1 MRIVPINLIR
11 EGSQLAKTLY
21 SSDGRVLLRAGM
33 TLDAKKL
40 VRAEQIGFKS
50 LYINDAFSTNTID
63 DVIDSQ
69 TRLKSIMQVKESYD
83 AFEDYSDASG
93 KANVNPWK
101 LSEMRYEYLSG
112 VKSTAGGIVE
122 ALLNRKNITI
132 SIQDVKQMEEYL
144 YQHTVNVAVLSV
156 LLGMDQGLPE
166 EDLENLAIGALFHD
180 IGYNFISKSILS
192 KPGPLTNKE
201 TEEIRTH
208 TTEGYQHLKD
218 DVDINSHI
226 RMIVLQHHEWMNGSG
241 YPHGLT
247 STNIHP
253 LSKIVAI
260 ADVYDALTSDRPYRQ
275 ALPPNEAI
283 EFLLGHANQ
292 QLDEELVKRFI
303 KLIIPYP
310 VGTLVKLSNGEIGVV
325 DRLYENFPLRPVV
338 KVIKQLPATVEMI
351 EFDLM
356 KEQNVVIEGVQ
367 YELPN
372 YSVGKYVR
380 Q

>member
-1 MRIVPINLIR
+1 MRIVPINLIP

-33 TLDAKKL
+33 ILDSRKL
-40 VRAEQIGFKS
+40 TRAGQIGFKS
-50 LYINDAFSTNTID
+50 LYINDAFSTNIID

-69 TRLKSIMQVKESYD
+69 TRLKSIMSMKESYD
-83 AFEDYSDASG
+83 AFEDYADASSKG
-93 KANVNPWK
+93 NVNPWK
-101 LSEMRYEYLSG
+101 LSEMRYEYLNG

-122 ALLNRKNITI
+122 ALLNRKSITI
-132 SIQDVKQMEEYL
+132 NIQDVKQMEDYL
-144 YQHTVNVAVLSV
+144 YQHSVNVAVLSV

-180 IGYNFISKSILS
+180 IGYSSVSKSILT
-192 KPGPLTNKE
+192 KPGPLTSKE
-201 TEEIRTH
+201 MEEVRTH
-208 TTEGYQHLKD
+208 TTQGYQHLKD

-226 RMIVLQHHEWMNGSG
+226 RMIVLQHHEWLNGTG

-247 STNIHP
+247 AMNIHP

-292 QLDEELVKRFI
+292 QLDEDLVKHFI

-338 KVIKQLPATVEMI
+338 KVIRQLPATVEMI

-380 Q
+380 T

>member
-1 MRIVPINLIR
+1 MALDTGKLN
-11 EGSQLAKTLY
+11 
-21 SSDGRVLLRAGM
+21 RAGQ
-33 TLDAKKL
+33 L
-40 VRAEQIGFKS
+40 GFKS

-63 DVIDSQ
+63 DLIDQ
-69 TRLKSIMQVKESYD
+69 KTRVNSVMQIKDSYD
-83 AFEDYSDASG
+83 SFEKVTTAAEKG
-93 KANVNPWK
+93 QVNQWK

-112 VKSTAGGIVE
+112 VKGTAQGIVDV
-122 ALLNRKNITI
+122 LLNRKNLTI
-132 SIQDVKQMEEYL
+132 NIQDVKQMEGYL

-180 IGYNFISKSILS
+180 IGYNFISKSILN
-192 KPGPLTNKE
+192 KPAPLMKKE
-201 TEEIRTH
+201 IEEVRKH
-208 TTEGYQHLKD
+208 AYLGYQHLKD

-226 RMIVLQHHEWMNGSG
+226 RMIVLQHHEWINGTG

-247 STNIHP
+247 GMNIHD

-260 ADVYDALTSDRPYRQ
+260 ADVYDALTSDRPYRA

-292 QLDEELVKRFI
+292 QLDENLVKSFI

-310 VGTLVKLSNGEIGVV
+310 VGTLVKLSNGDIGIV

-338 KVIKQLPATVEMI
+338 KVIKQLATTVEMVEI
-351 EFDLM
+351 DLM
-356 KEQNVVIEGVQ
+356 KEQNIVIEGVQ

-380 Q
+380 E

>member
-1 MRIVPINLIR
+1 MRIVPIHLIQ

-33 TLDAKKL
+33 ILDSKKL
-40 VRAEQIGFKS
+40 GRAEQIGFKS
-50 LYINDAFSTNTID
+50 LYINDAFSTNMVD
-63 DVIDSQ
+63 DVIDTQ
-69 TRLKSIMQVKESYD
+69 TRLQSIMQVKDSYD
-83 AFEDYSDASG
+83 AFGEFAEAAAKGTS
-93 KANVNPWK
+93 NQWK
-101 LSEMRYEYLSG
+101 LSEMRYEYLNG
-112 VKSTAGGIVE
+112 VKSTAGGIVD
-122 ALLNRKNITI
+122 ALLNRKSLTI
-132 SIQDVKQMEEYL
+132 NIQDVKQMEEYL

-180 IGYNFISKSILS
+180 IGYNSVSKSILN
-192 KPGPLTNKE
+192 KPGPLTKKE
-201 TEEIRTH
+201 MEEVRKH
-208 TTEGYQHLKD
+208 ANEGYQHLKD

-226 RMIVLQHHEWMNGSG
+226 RMIVLQHHEWMDGSG

-260 ADVYDALTSDRPYRQ
+260 ADVYDALTSDRPHRQ

-292 QLDEELVKRFI
+292 QLDQELVKNFI

-310 VGTLVKLSNGEIGVV
+310 VGTLVRLSNGEIGVV
-325 DRLYENFPLRPVV
+325 ERLYENFPLRPVV
-338 KVIKQLPATVEMI
+338 KIIRQLATTVEMI
-351 EFDLM
+351 ELDLM

-380 Q
+380 E